1 MTLEEAKLKHEQLV
15 RLIERYSKEY
25 YVSSYNVYGKGTV
38 LKSMNRNSDGNTL
51 VTTRNY
57 DGTYTTKSIK

>member
-25 YVSSYNVYGKGTV
+25 YVDDNPSVSDAEYAFFVKTERAATV
-38 LKSMNRNSDGNTL
+38 FVNQPMFA
-51 VTTRNY
+51 
-57 DGTYTTKSIK
+57 